1 MAVNRSEDD
10 RPDRQ
15 LAPGATPHPDRG
27 AGPLAPGRP
36 LNSEHPEGRGPSP
49 RFGHRVSAKV
59 AVCVVF
65 VAGNFMAIM
74 DTTIVNVA
82 LPAIG
87 RDLGV
92 DTAGLSSVNV
102 GYLVA
107 LAVFIPVSGWLGNRF
122 GTRRTALA
130 ALLLF
135 TVASGMCATAGSLE
149 ALTGYR
155 VLQGVGGGLLA
166 PVGMTM
172 MLRAFAVAER
182 LRAQQYVMLPTAV
195 APALGPVLGGWL
207 VDTASWH
214 WVFLVNLPVG
224 VLALLFGLGVLP
236 DFAGPGAPRFDA
248 LGFVLAGGGLAAV
261 LYALTAAPERGWGSV
276 GTLVPLVGGVLFL
289 AVLVPW
295 ELRARY
301 PMIDLRVAGDQLF
314 GTTQLVLLPTGAAFM
329 GVLYLFPQFLQTD
342 LGYDALHSGLA
353 TFPEALGMLTAS
365 QIVPRVHD
373 RAGPRRLMV
382 VGGAGAA
389 LIIVLLA
396 VLTVTPQPA
405 ALYPAMY
412 LLGLSVGLL
421 FASAQNAA
429 FVTIPPSRTADATT
443 LLNMQRQTA
452 GAFGVALAGTL
463 AASLAS
469 PAGTG
474 GAFAYRIAFFTLAAL
489 CLCASLLALRVSD
502 RRVREA
508 YGVAD
513 PCPAPAGSARLRG
526 TAGP

>member
-1 MAVNRSEDD
+1 MTSDGR
-10 RPDRQ
+10 
-15 LAPGATPHPDRG
+15 
-27 AGPLAPGRP
+27 AGPRL
-36 LNSEHPEGRGPSP
+36 
-49 RFGHRVSAKV
+49 GHLVPAKV
-59 AVCVVF
+59 AVCGVF
-65 VAGNFMAIM
+65 VAASFMAIM

-87 RDLGV
+87 RDFAV
-92 DTAGLSSVNV
+92 DTSGLSSVNV

-107 LAVFIPVSGWLGNRF
+107 LAVCIPVSGWLGNRF
-122 GTRRTALA
+122 GTRHTALG

-135 TVASGMCATAGSLE
+135 TVASGLCATAGSLE
-149 ALTGYR
+149 ALTVYR
-155 VLQGVGGGLLA
+155 VVQGVGGGLLA

-172 MLRAFAVAER
+172 MLRAFPVAER

-224 VLALLFGLGVLP
+224 VLALLFGAAVLP
-236 DFAGPGAPRFDA
+236 DFPGPGAPRFDVP
-248 LGFVLAGGGLAAV
+248 GFVLAGGGLAAV
-261 LYALTAAPERGWGSV
+261 LYALTGAPDRGWGNV
-276 GTLVPLVGGVLFL
+276 GTLVPLVGGALFL

-295 ELRARY
+295 ELRTRH
-301 PMIDLRVAGDQLF
+301 PMIELRVLGDELF
-314 GTTQLVLLPTGAAFM
+314 RTTQLVLLPTGAVFM
-329 GVLYLFPQFLQTD
+329 GVLYLYPQFLQTD

-373 RAGPRRLMV
+373 RVGPRRLMV
-382 VGGAGAA
+382 AGGAGAA
-389 LIIVLLA
+389 LIVVFLA
-396 VLTVTPQPA
+396 ILTDTPRPL
-405 ALYPAMY
+405 ALYPSMY
-412 LLGLSVGLL
+412 LLGACVGLL

-429 FVTIPPSRTADATT
+429 FVTIPPVRTADATT

-463 AASLAS
+463 TASLVPQS
-469 PAGTG
+469 GTDN
-474 GAFAYRIAFFTLAAL
+474 AFADRIAFVTLAAL
-489 CLCASLLALRVSD
+489 CLGAALLALRVSD

-508 YGVAD
+508 YDAAD
-513 PCPAPAGSARLRG
+513 PGPAREGSARPGRALSNSE
-526 TAGP
+526 PEPSP

>member
-1 MAVNRSEDD
+1 MSHER
-10 RPDRQ
+10 RT
-15 LAPGATPHPDRG
+15 G
-27 AGPLAPGRP
+27 
-36 LNSEHPEGRGPSP
+36 P
-49 RFGHRVSAKV
+49 RFGHLVSAKV

-65 VAGNFMAIM
+65 VAANFMAIM

-82 LPAIG
+82 LPAMG
-87 RDLGV
+87 RDFAV
-92 DTAGLSSVNV
+92 DTSGLSSVNV

-122 GTRRTALA
+122 GTRRTALT

-135 TVASGMCATAGSLE
+135 TVASGLCATAGSLE

-172 MLRAFAVAER
+172 MLRAFPVAER

-224 VLALLFGLGVLP
+224 LLALCFGLGVLP
-236 DFAGPGAPRFDA
+236 DFPGEGAPRFDVP
-248 LGFVLAGGGLAAV
+248 GFVLAGGGLAAV
-261 LYALTAAPERGWGSV
+261 LYALTGAPDRGWRSGAV
-276 GTLVPLVGGVLFL
+276 LVPLVGGAVFL
-289 AVLVPW
+289 AALVPW
-295 ELRARY
+295 ELRAKH
-301 PMIDLRVAGDQLF
+301 PMIDLRVFRDELF
-314 GTTQLVLLPTGAAFM
+314 RTTQLVLLPTGAAFM
-329 GVLYLFPQFLQTD
+329 GVLYLYPQFLQTE

-373 RAGPRRLMV
+373 RVGPRRLMV
-382 VGGAGAA
+382 LGGAGAA
-389 LIIVLLA
+389 LVVVLLA
-396 VLTVTPQPA
+396 ILTVTPRPL
-405 ALYPAMY
+405 ALYPSTY
-412 LLGLSVGLL
+412 LLGASVGLL

-429 FVTIPPSRTADATT
+429 FVAISSSRTADATT

-463 AASLAS
+463 AASLTA
-469 PAGTG
+469 PAGAD
-474 GAFAYRIAFFTLAAL
+474 GAFAYRVAFFTLAAL
-489 CLCASLLALRVSD
+489 CLCASVLALRVSD

-508 YGVAD
+508 YGAAD
-513 PCPAPAGSARLRG
+513 STSPAPGGAVVQLRR

>member
-1 MAVNRSEDD
+1 
-10 RPDRQ
+10 
-15 LAPGATPHPDRG
+15 
-27 AGPLAPGRP
+27 
-36 LNSEHPEGRGPSP
+36 
-49 RFGHRVSAKV
+49 
-59 AVCVVF
+59 
-65 VAGNFMAIM
+65 M

-82 LPAIG
+82 LPAMG
-87 RDLGV
+87 REFAV
-92 DTAGLSSVNV
+92 DPSGLSSVNV

-122 GTRRTALA
+122 GTRRTALT

-135 TVASGMCATAGSLE
+135 TAASGLCATAGSLA
-149 ALTGYR
+149 ALTAYR

-172 MLRAFAVAER
+172 MLRAFPVAER

-224 VLALLFGLGVLP
+224 LLALCFGLGVLP
-236 DFAGPGAPRFDA
+236 DFPGRGAARFDV

-261 LYALTAAPERGWGSV
+261 LYALTAAPDRGWGSGAV
-276 GTLVPLVGGVLFL
+276 LVPLVGGALFL
-289 AVLVPW
+289 AALVPW
-295 ELRARY
+295 ELRARH
-301 PMIDLRVAGDQLF
+301 PMIELRVFGDELF
-314 GTTQLVLLPTGAAFM
+314 RTTQRVLLPTGAAFM
-329 GVLYLFPQFLQTD
+329 GVLYLCPQFLQTE
-342 LGYDALHSGLA
+342 LGYDALRSGLA

-373 RAGPRRLMV
+373 RVGPRRLMV

-389 LIIVLLA
+389 LVVVLLTI
-396 VLTVTPQPA
+396 LTADPRPLA
-405 ALYPAMY
+405 FYPATY
-412 LLGLSVGLL
+412 LLGASVGLL

-463 AASLAS
+463 AASSA
-469 PAGTG
+469 G
-474 GAFAYRIAFFTLAAL
+474 GASAYRIAFLTLAAL

-502 RRVREA
+502 RQVREA
-508 YGVAD
+508 YGAAD
-513 PCPAPAGSARLRG
+513 PSPAPGETAARVRR

>member
-1 MAVNRSEDD
+1 MNPQ
-10 RPDRQ
+10 RP
-15 LAPGATPHPDRG
+15 AGPGA
-27 AGPLAPGRP
+27 
-36 LNSEHPEGRGPSP
+36 SP
-49 RFGHRVSAKV
+49 RLAGRVSTKV
-59 AVCVVF
+59 AVCGVF
-65 VAGNFMAIM
+65 VAANFMAIM

-87 RDLGV
+87 HDFGV
-92 DTAGLSSVNV
+92 DLSGLSSVNI

-107 LAVFIPVSGWLGNRF
+107 LAVFIPVSGWLTNRF
-122 GTRRTALA
+122 GTRRTVLT

-135 TVASGMCATAGSLE
+135 TVASGLCATADSLE

-155 VLQGVGGGLLA
+155 ILQGVGGGLLA

-172 MLRAFAVAER
+172 MLRAFPVAER
-182 LRAQQYVMLPTAV
+182 LRAQQYVMLPTTV

-224 VLALLFGLGVLP
+224 VLALLFGAAALP
-236 DFAGPGAPRFDA
+236 DFPGPGTPRFDA

-261 LYALTAAPERGWGSV
+261 LYALTTAPDRGWGNG
-276 GTLVPLVGGVLFL
+276 GTLGPLAGGVASL
-289 AVLVPW
+289 AVMVVW
-295 ELRARY
+295 ELRSRH
-301 PMIDLRVAGDQLF
+301 PLIELRVAKDQLF
-314 GTTQLVLLPTGAAFM
+314 RTTQVVLLPTGAAFM
-329 GVLYLFPQFLQTD
+329 GVLYLYPQFLQTG
-342 LGYDALHSGLA
+342 LGYGALHSGLA

-373 RAGPRRLMV
+373 RLGPRLLMV
-382 VGGAGAA
+382 VGGIGAA
-389 LIIVLLA
+389 LIISVLATLM
-396 VLTVTPQPA
+396 TTPHPL
-405 ALYPAMY
+405 ALYPSMY
-412 LLGLSVGLL
+412 LLGTSVGLL

-463 AASLAS
+463 TASLAR
-469 PAGTG
+469 PTGATGAYPTAFLALAG
-474 GAFAYRIAFFTLAAL
+474 L
-489 CLCASLLALRVSD
+489 CLGASLLALRISD

-508 YGVAD
+508 YEAD
-513 PCPAPAGSARLRG
+513 APASSSAKASRLGRNVER
-526 TAGP
+526 

>member
-1 MAVNRSEDD
+1 MSSGQ
-10 RPDRQ
+10 PT
-15 LAPGATPHPDRG
+15 G
-27 AGPLAPGRP
+27 
-36 LNSEHPEGRGPSP
+36 P

-59 AVCVVF
+59 AVCGVF
-65 VAGNFMAIM
+65 VAANFMAIM

-87 RDLGV
+87 RDFEV
-92 DTAGLSSVNV
+92 DTSGLSSVNI

-122 GTRRTALA
+122 GTRRTALS
-130 ALLLF
+130 ALMLF
-135 TVASGMCATAGSLE
+135 TVASALCATAGSLA

-172 MLRAFAVAER
+172 MLRAFPVSER

-224 VLALLFGLGVLP
+224 VLALLFGAAVLP
-236 DFAGPGAPRFDA
+236 DFPGRGAPRFDVP
-248 LGFVLAGGGLAAV
+248 GFVLAGGGLAAV
-261 LYALTAAPERGWGSV
+261 LYALTGAPERGWGST
-276 GTLVPLVGGVLFL
+276 GTLVPLVGGAVFL
-289 AVLVPW
+289 VALVPW
-295 ELRARY
+295 ELRTAH
-301 PMIDLRVAGDQLF
+301 PMIDLRVAEDQLF
-314 GTTQLVLLPTGAAFM
+314 RTTQLVLLPTGAAFM
-329 GVLYLFPQFLQTD
+329 GVLYLYPQFLQTD

-365 QIVPRVHD
+365 QVVPRLHERV
-373 RAGPRRLMV
+373 RPSRLMV
-382 VGGAGAA
+382 AGGTGAA
-389 LIIVLLA
+389 LVIVLLA
-396 VLTVTPQPA
+396 VLTVSPHPL
-405 ALYPAMY
+405 ALYPSMY
-412 LLGLSVGLL
+412 LLGTSVGML

-429 FVTIPPSRTADATT
+429 FVTIPPVRTADATT

-463 AASLAS
+463 TASLVPTAVT
-469 PAGTG
+469 GT
-474 GAFAYRIAFFTLAAL
+474 AFADRIAFITLAAL
-489 CLCASLLALRVSD
+489 CLGAAVLALRVSD

-508 YGVAD
+508 YDATDPRSDREESARPGRALDNAEAD
-513 PCPAPAGSARLRG
+513 PRS
-526 TAGP
+526 

>member
-1 MAVNRSEDD
+1 MSSEL
-10 RPDRQ
+10 PTS
-15 LAPGATPHPDRG
+15 P
-27 AGPLAPGRP
+27 
-36 LNSEHPEGRGPSP
+36 SPSP

-65 VAGNFMAIM
+65 VAANFMAIM

-87 RDLGV
+87 RDFGV
-92 DTAGLSSVNV
+92 DASGLSSVNV

-107 LAVFIPVSGWLGNRF
+107 LAVFIPVSGGLGNRF
-122 GTRRTALA
+122 GTRRTALT

-135 TVASGMCATAGSLE
+135 TVASGLCATAGSLE

-172 MLRAFAVAER
+172 MLRAFPVAER

-195 APALGPVLGGWL
+195 APALGPVLGGRL

-224 VLALLFGLGVLP
+224 ALALLFGLGVLP
-236 DFAGPGAPRFDA
+236 DFPGPGAPRFDVP
-248 LGFVLAGGGLAAV
+248 GFVLAGGGLAAV
-261 LYALTAAPERGWGSV
+261 LYALTGAPDRGWGSGAV
-276 GTLVPLVGGVLFL
+276 LVPLVGGVVFL
-289 AVLVPW
+289 AALVPW
-295 ELRARY
+295 ELRARH
-301 PMIDLRVAGDQLF
+301 PMIDLRVAEDQLF
-314 GTTQLVLLPTGAAFM
+314 RTTQLVLLPTGAAFM
-329 GVLYLFPQFLQTD
+329 GVLYLLPQFLQTG

-365 QIVPRVHD
+365 QIVPRLHD
-373 RAGPRRLMV
+373 RVGPRRLMV

-396 VLTVTPQPA
+396 ILTVTPQPL
-405 ALYPAMY
+405 ALYPSMY
-412 LLGLSVGLL
+412 LLGASVGLL

-463 AASLAS
+463 AASPAS
-469 PAGTG
+469 PTGTG
-474 GAFAYRIAFFTLAAL
+474 GAFAYRIAFFALAAL
-489 CLCASLLALRVSD
+489 CLCASLVALRVSD
-502 RRVREA
+502 RQVREA
-508 YGVAD
+508 YGAAD
-513 PCPAPAGSARLRG
+513 PRPAHEEAARPGHAFPGAEPDPR
-526 TAGP
+526 P

>member
-1 MAVNRSEDD
+1 MAPA
-10 RPDRQ
+10 RPM
-15 LAPGATPHPDRG
+15 TPAHPAG
-27 AGPLAPGRP
+27 AGPRARPG
-36 LNSEHPEGRGPSP
+36 S
-49 RFGHRVSAKV
+49 RVPARA
-59 AVCVVF
+59 AVCGVF
-65 VAGNFMAIM
+65 VAANFMAIM

-87 RDLGV
+87 RDFGV
-92 DTAGLSSVNV
+92 DTSGLSSVNV

-122 GTRRTALA
+122 GTRRTALT

-135 TVASGMCATAGSLE
+135 TVASGLCATAGSLG

-155 VLQGVGGGLLA
+155 VLQGAGGGLLA

-172 MLRAFAVAER
+172 MLRAFPVTER

-224 VLALLFGLGVLP
+224 VLALVFGLSALP
-236 DFAGPGAPRFDA
+236 DFPGPGAPRFDVP
-248 LGFVLAGGGLAAV
+248 GFVLAGGGLAAV
-261 LYALTAAPERGWGSV
+261 LYALTGAPDRGWGSA
-276 GTLVPLVGGVLFL
+276 GTLVPLVGGALAL

-295 ELRARY
+295 ELRTRS
-301 PMIDLRVAGDQLF
+301 PMVDLRVVEDQLF
-314 GTTQLVLLPTGAAFM
+314 RTTQLVLLPTGAAFM
-329 GVLYLFPQFLQTD
+329 GVLYLYPQFLQTD
-342 LGYDALHSGLA
+342 LRYDALHSGLA

-365 QIVPRVHD
+365 QVVPRLHD
-373 RAGPRRLMV
+373 RIGPRRLMV
-382 VGGAGAA
+382 GGGAGAV
-389 LIIVLLA
+389 LVIVLLA
-396 VLTVTPQPA
+396 VLTAAPHPL

-412 LLGLSVGLL
+412 LLGASVGLL

-443 LLNMQRQTA
+443 LLNVQRQTA

-463 AASLAS
+463 AASLT
-469 PAGTG
+469 PPDGAGS
-474 GAFAYRIAFFTLAAL
+474 AFADRVAFLTLAAL
-489 CLCASLLALRVSD
+489 CLCAALLALRVSD

-508 YGVAD
+508 YGAAD
-513 PCPAPAGSARLRG
+513 PGPRRAGHPRPGR
-526 TAGP
+526 TASP

>member
-1 MAVNRSEDD
+1 MSSG
-10 RPDRQ
+10 Q
-15 LAPGATPHPDRG
+15 ST
-27 AGPLAPGRP
+27 GPRL
-36 LNSEHPEGRGPSP
+36 
-49 RFGHRVSAKV
+49 GHRVSAKV
-59 AVCVVF
+59 AVCGVF
-65 VAGNFMAIM
+65 VAANFMAIM

-87 RDLGV
+87 RDFAV
-92 DTAGLSSVNV
+92 DTSGLSSVNV

-135 TVASGMCATAGSLE
+135 TVASALCATAGSLE
-149 ALTGYR
+149 ALTAYR

-172 MLRAFAVAER
+172 MLRAFPVAER

-224 VLALLFGLGVLP
+224 VLALLFGAAVLP
-236 DFAGPGAPRFDA
+236 DFPGLGAPRFDVP
-248 LGFVLAGGGLAAV
+248 GFVLAGGGLAAV
-261 LYALTAAPERGWGSV
+261 LYALTGAPDRGWGSAD
-276 GTLVPLVGGVLFL
+276 TLVPLVGGVAFL
-289 AVLVPW
+289 AALVPW
-295 ELRARY
+295 ELRAGH
-301 PMIDLRVAGDQLF
+301 PMIDLRVAEDHLF
-314 GTTQLVLLPTGAAFM
+314 RTTQLVLLPTGAAFM
-329 GVLYLFPQFLQTD
+329 GVLYLYPQFLQTD

-365 QIVPRVHD
+365 QVVPRLHD
-373 RAGPRRLMV
+373 RVGPRRLMV

-389 LIIVLLA
+389 LVVVFLA
-396 VLTVTPQPA
+396 ILTTAPHPL
-405 ALYPAMY
+405 ALYPSMY
-412 LLGLSVGLL
+412 LLGASVGLL

-429 FVTIPPSRTADATT
+429 FVTVPPARTADATT

-463 AASLAS
+463 TASLVPA
-469 PAGTG
+469 AGTG
-474 GAFAYRIAFFTLAAL
+474 TAHADRIAFLTLAAL
-489 CLCASLLALRVSD
+489 CLGAAVLALRVSD

-508 YGVAD
+508 YDAAAPRPARAEPVRPGRAVPDAEPD
-513 PCPAPAGSARLRG
+513 PRP
-526 TAGP
+526 

>member
-1 MAVNRSEDD
+1 MSSAQ
-10 RPDRQ
+10 PT
-15 LAPGATPHPDRG
+15 G
-27 AGPLAPGRP
+27 
-36 LNSEHPEGRGPSP
+36 P
-49 RFGHRVSAKV
+49 RFGHRVPAKV
-59 AVCVVF
+59 AVCGVF
-65 VAGNFMAIM
+65 VAANFMAIM

-87 RDLGV
+87 RDFAV
-92 DTAGLSSVNV
+92 DTSGLSSVNV

-122 GTRRTALA
+122 GTRRTALT

-135 TVASGMCATAGSLE
+135 TVASALCATAGSLG

-172 MLRAFAVAER
+172 MLRAFPVAER

-224 VLALLFGLGVLP
+224 VLALLFGAAVLP
-236 DFAGPGAPRFDA
+236 DFPGPGAPRFD
-248 LGFVLAGGGLAAV
+248 LPGFVLAGGGLAAV
-261 LYALTAAPERGWGSV
+261 LYALTGAPDRGWGSA
-276 GTLVPLVGGVLFL
+276 GTLVPLVGGVAFL
-289 AVLVPW
+289 AAFVPW
-295 ELRARY
+295 ELRAAH
-301 PMIDLRVAGDQLF
+301 PMIDLRVAEDQLF
-314 GTTQLVLLPTGAAFM
+314 RTTQLVLLPTGAAFM
-329 GVLYLFPQFLQTD
+329 GVLYLYPQFLQTD

-365 QIVPRVHD
+365 QLVPRLHD
-373 RAGPRRLMV
+373 RVGPRRLMAA
-382 VGGAGAA
+382 GGAGAA

-396 VLTVTPQPA
+396 ILTAAPHPF
-405 ALYPAMY
+405 ALYPSMY
-412 LLGLSVGLL
+412 LLGTSVGLL

-429 FVTIPPSRTADATT
+429 FVTIPPARTADATT

-463 AASLAS
+463 TASLVP

-474 GAFAYRIAFFTLAAL
+474 TAFADRIAFLTLAAL
-489 CLCASLLALRVSD
+489 CLGAAVLARHVSD

-508 YGVAD
+508 YDAAATSRGQ
-513 PCPAPAGSARLRG
+513 CAGERPVPGPRRGWPRRRAAGRG
-526 TAGP
+526 TGC

>member
-1 MAVNRSEDD
+1 MSSVL
-10 RPDRQ
+10 PT
-15 LAPGATPHPDRG
+15 G
-27 AGPLAPGRP
+27 
-36 LNSEHPEGRGPSP
+36 P
-49 RFGHRVSAKV
+49 RFGHRVPAKV
-59 AVCVVF
+59 AVCGVF
-65 VAGNFMAIM
+65 VAANFMAIM

-87 RDLGV
+87 RDFAV
-92 DTAGLSSVNV
+92 DTSGLSSVNV

-107 LAVFIPVSGWLGNRF
+107 LAVCIPVSGWLGNRF
-122 GTRRTALA
+122 GTRRTALT

-135 TVASGMCATAGSLE
+135 TVASALCATAGSLG

-172 MLRAFAVAER
+172 MLRAFPVAER

-224 VLALLFGLGVLP
+224 VLALLFGAAVLP
-236 DFAGPGAPRFDA
+236 DFPGTGAPRFDVP
-248 LGFVLAGGGLAAV
+248 GFVLAGGGLAAV
-261 LYALTAAPERGWGSV
+261 LYALTGAPDRGWGST
-276 GTLVPLVGGVLFL
+276 GTLVPLVGGVAFL
-289 AVLVPW
+289 TAFVPW
-295 ELRARY
+295 ELRAAH
-301 PMIDLRVAGDQLF
+301 PMIDLRVAEDQLF
-314 GTTQLVLLPTGAAFM
+314 RTTQLVLLPTGAAFM
-329 GVLYLFPQFLQTD
+329 GVLYLYPQFLQTD

-365 QIVPRVHD
+365 QLVPRLHD
-373 RAGPRRLMV
+373 RVGPRRLMAA
-382 VGGAGAA
+382 GGAGAA
-389 LIIVLLA
+389 LVVVLLA
-396 VLTVTPQPA
+396 ILTAAPHPF
-405 ALYPAMY
+405 ALYPSMY
-412 LLGLSVGLL
+412 LLGTSVGLL

-429 FVTIPPSRTADATT
+429 FVTIPPARTADATT

-463 AASLAS
+463 TASLAP

-474 GAFAYRIAFFTLAAL
+474 PAFADRIAFLTLAAL
-489 CLCASLLALRVSD
+489 CLGAAALALRVSD
-502 RRVREA
+502 RQVREA
-508 YGVAD
+508 YDAAATSRGRYAAGRR
-513 PCPAPAGSARLRG
+513 APGSRRGWPRRRAAGRG
-526 TAGP
+526 TGC